1 MYRGLLSFVA
11 TTPTKM
17 RQTKEVSIKYFCIA
31 QSIRIRF
38 HQRLS
43 VLLSSRSHSH
53 YVQYSIVAIAI
64 TASVQPN
71 TLQFIEAVVVVV
83 QLSHDAQESQDD
95 EISIGTMYLPLRRQP
110 CH

>member
-83 QLSHDAQESQDD
+83 QLSQ
-95 EISIGTMYLPLRRQP
+95 IGRA
-110 CH
+110 HV